1 MATLPDVTT
10 TAITVAVSIASAYP
24 LIRRQVSVAW
34 RETAEGW
41 KARAEELKE
50 ELKQSVSDA
59 DSERMVLRE
68 RVAKLESRPDM
79 TDVANVLR
87 DHGNLLLAITTVLGK
102 IQERM
107 EAHEEAAARRQLEVA
122 EALRA
127 TIRPGSNPPTGGKT

>member
-41 KARAEELKE
+41 KARAE

-107 EAHEEAAARRQLEVA
+107 EAHEEGAARRQLEVA

>member
-41 KARAEELKE
+41 KARAEELK
-50 ELKQSVSDA
+50 QSVSDA

-87 DHGNLLLAITTVLGK
+87 DHGNMSSPTLLFVLERFMASTPPSGAAGLLLGLGPGF
-102 IQERM
+102 
-107 EAHEEAAARRQLEVA
+107 AAEGVVFRW
-122 EALRA
+122 
-127 TIRPGSNPPTGGKT
+127 

>member
-41 KARAEELKE
+41 KARAE

>member
-41 KARAEELKE
+41 KARAEELK
-50 ELKQSVSDA
+50 QSVSDA
-59 DSERMVLRE
+59 DGERMVLRE